1 MSDKKNEWTEQIEV
15 AGKDAVER
23 IKELVEEGNVRR
35 VIVRKPNGDPIA
47 DLPLTPSVVGG
58 AALLVMAPF
67 YATVAAV
74 AAFLFK
80 VKIDIVREEPLGDD
94 VYEDDKPKKDDDD
107 DSDKSRRQRIEVE

>member
-1 MSDKKNEWTEQIEV
+1 MSDKKKEWTEQVEV

-23 IKELVEEGNVRR
+23 IKELIEEGNVRR

-58 AALLVMAPF
+58 AALLVLTPF
-67 YATVAAV
+67 YASVAAV

-80 VKIDIVREEPLGDD
+80 VKIDIVREEPLDES
-94 VYEDDKPKKDDDD
+94 VYEDEKRKNDDD
-107 DSDKSRRQRIEVE
+107 DSDKARRQRIEVE